1 MGFLSAFNKRP
12 PSDLHQAVER
22 FSALIAAYLNR
33 LETQDGDIHE
43 RSLTL
48 IARSPSAAAA
58 RALALQGAALERAH
72 VTARLIF
79 ARLSPVELLT
89 DLASALNLTAPRDG
103 KSDCVRLIKTPGVL
117 NAHEQLVLGSAHC
130 WTGDM
135 LRRCEEN
142 RNGLDLLEEDMPGSA
157 RLAQFAFNAIW
168 GIAKPVPPRILCADT
183 RPAAE
188 RAPVAPAVA
197 AAGLAT
203 ANASTHTSPWPT
215 RH

>member
-1 MGFLSAFNKRP
+1 MGFLSAFHKRS
-12 PSDLHQAVER
+12 PSDRHQAIER
-22 FSALIAAYLNR
+22 FTALIAAYLHR
-33 LETQDGDIHE
+33 LEIQGGDIEE

-58 RALALQGAALERAH
+58 RALSLQGPALERAQ

-79 ARLSPVELLT
+79 ARLSPVEMLT
-89 DLASALNLTAPRDG
+89 DLASALNLATPRDG

-117 NAHEQLVLGSAHC
+117 NAHEQLVLGSAYC

-142 RNGLDLLEEDMPGSA
+142 RNGLDLLEEDMPGST
-157 RLAQFAFNAIW
+157 RLAHFAFNAIW
-168 GIAKPVPPRILCADT
+168 SIAKPVPARILCGSMRA
-183 RPAAE
+183 PAE
-188 RAPVAPAVA
+188 PTPVAPAVA

-203 ANASTHTSPWPT
+203 ASAAARTSPRPT